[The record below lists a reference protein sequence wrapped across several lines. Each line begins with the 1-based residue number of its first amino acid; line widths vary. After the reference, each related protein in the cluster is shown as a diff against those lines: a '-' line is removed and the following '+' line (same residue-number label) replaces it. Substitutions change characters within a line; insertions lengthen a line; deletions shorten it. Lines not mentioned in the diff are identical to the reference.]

1 MTGKQQKKETRV
13 VPPPKR
19 YWHLYSLQS
28 LQAHKLTEIVNKVLR
43 HEYVL
48 IK

>member
-1 MTGKQQKKETRV
+1 MASKSAKKETKV
-13 VPPPKR
+13 VRPPKR

-28 LQAHKLTEIVNKVLR
+28 LQAHKLTEIVNKVLQQ
-43 HEYVL
+43 EYVL